1 MPPSPPLILLVDD
14 FTDTLE
20 MYHEYLVYR
29 GYRVATA
36 KNGQEAI
43 DAAAGECPDLI
54 LMDIQMPL
62 MNGTQA
68 MHILR
73 TQEGFASTPIVA
85 LTAHAFAEERR
96 QLLMQGFDDV
106 IAKPCLP
113 DDLET
118 AVRRFLDFKRA
129 GTS

>member
-1 MPPSPPLILLVDD
+1 MPPLILLVDD
-14 FTDTLE
+14 FTDALE
-20 MYHEYLVYR
+20 MYRDYLVFR

-36 KNGQEAI
+36 KNGQEAL

-62 MNGTQA
+62 MNGTEA

-73 TQEGFASTPIVA
+73 TQAGFASTPIVA
-85 LTAHAFAEERR
+85 LTAHAFAEERL
-96 QLLMQGFDDV
+96 QLLMHGFDEV

-113 DDLET
+113 NDLEA
-118 AVRRFLDFKRA
+118 AVERFLNFKRSA
-129 GTS
+129 MG